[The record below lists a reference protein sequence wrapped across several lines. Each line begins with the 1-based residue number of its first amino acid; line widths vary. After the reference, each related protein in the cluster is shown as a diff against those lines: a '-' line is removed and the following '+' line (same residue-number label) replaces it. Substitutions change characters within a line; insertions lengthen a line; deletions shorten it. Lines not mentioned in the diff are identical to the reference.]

1 MKKEATPP
9 SENIIQAAAALNAA
23 PIKYEE
29 IGLMDTMYQSG
40 VMTGNKPTDYNAAL
54 LSITHRNDDAIG
66 AHRAHQARI
75 SVLMPPPEEQLQH
88 QPGSLEPLYRSPTP
102 PPLPTKESGKK
113 SGLKAMDNVPDMEM
127 GRTFHTNAAL
137 TNDYEG
143 EIVDKVRHN

>member
-1 MKKEATPP
+1 
-9 SENIIQAAAALNAA
+9 
-23 PIKYEE
+23 
-29 IGLMDTMYQSG
+29 MDTMYQSG

-75 SVLMPPPEEQLQH
+75 AELMPPPDEKQQG

-102 PPLPTKESGKK
+102 PPLPTKETKKK
-113 SGLKAMDNVPDMEM
+113 SGLKAMNNVPDMEM
-127 GRTFHTNAAL
+127 GRTFHTNAAP

-143 EIVDKVRHN
+143 EIVDKVCKLLITLKFTCYFRRQ